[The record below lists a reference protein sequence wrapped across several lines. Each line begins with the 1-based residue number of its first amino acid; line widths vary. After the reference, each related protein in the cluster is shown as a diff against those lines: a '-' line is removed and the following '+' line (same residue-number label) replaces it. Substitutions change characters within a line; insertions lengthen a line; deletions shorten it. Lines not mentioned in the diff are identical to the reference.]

1 MMPMIVKS
9 VLILT
14 EDLFMIVHV
23 KNIISIQELPNVHL
37 VIVNVKLVQFLVI
50 IVLNV
55 QQPETIL
62 I

>member
-1 MMPMIVKS
+1 MPMIVKS